1 MIDYQPL
8 YNTLLD
14 AKADAWVKLLPQQ
27 LASAFDS
34 TRHGNLEQWQTVVEC
49 LPKLTTTHRLLD
61 ADAVQIG
68 RSDDLP
74 EADKNAT

>member
-14 AKADAWVKLLPQQ
+14 AKADAWVKILPQQ

-34 TRHGNLEQWQTVVEC
+34 TRHGNLEQWQAVIEC

-68 RSDDLP
+68 RIG
-74 EADKNAT
+74 